1 MFNEILKN
9 THTKIDNITITI
21 TIIIII
27 HVVINEINL
36 CDLSANVIP
45 ISCYLGFYMVYGL
58 IF

>member
-21 TIIIII
+21 TITII

-36 CDLSANVIP
+36 CDLSANVIL